1 MSRTVMQNLAERI
14 RRENKDI
21 DIVAPEPVRRDREI
35 DITSILNSGLG
46 SEKALGNDGTIDRT
60 IR

>member
-35 DITSILNSGLG
+35 VI
-46 SEKALGNDGTIDRT
+46 
-60 IR
+60 